1 MEKACNISDIPSGT
15 MKGFTVND
23 NYILVANVDGNF
35 YAVDAVCTHMSGF
48 IPVGKLEKKFI
59 ISCPTHGAQYDVK
72 TGKLIKDVDE
82 EIKEATGSGASD
94 LQIYEVSI
102 KDDSIFIDL

>member
-1 MEKACNISDIPSGT
+1 MEKACNISDVSPGT
-15 MKGFTVND
+15 MKGFTVKD
-23 NYILVANVDGNF
+23 KYILVARVDGNF
-35 YAVDAVCTHMSGF
+35 YAVDAICPHMSGF

-59 ISCPTHGAQYDVK
+59 ISCPTHGAQYDVT
-72 TGKLIKDVDE
+72 TGKLIKDVDD

-102 KDDSIFIDL
+102 KDGSVFIDL